1 MRLLLTIL
9 IFVLGIKS
17 QAQRFNRSYD
27 FFGVAQVAWAV
38 EKADSSIFV
47 MCTSR
52 DSNGN
57 LLGLRPLIIDSLGNR
72 LDSNQLFIP
81 SSAVAAGWANTTD
94 ATTDGG
100 FIMGGGIDDG
110 VDYGFLIKFNA
121 QGDTVWTRRHGVNG
135 FFDTFRQAKQT
146 TDGGYIAV
154 GETNRTNGQA
164 TDGWVVKTDSNGVL
178 QWEQFYGSLNVIEA
192 FYSIEETTDGGF
204 IIGGRMRDDRLANN
218 RNYDPIVYKIDSAGN
233 VQWSYWFDTIYDDIA
248 ASAIQTYD
256 GNYVF
261 SSSISQTHPSFSKDY
276 AKPALFKLDQSG
288 TLMWSKTY
296 GPLGSN
302 TGLGVVKQL
311 VDSSLIAAGQLGILG
326 PKTLGY
332 LIHTDQNGD
341 SIFVESYE
349 NVSGNNNNRNYLFD
363 VIPMNNGGFMA
374 CGEVIGLPPAVPF
387 RQDAW
392 VIRVDSNG
400 CILANCLVGNQS
412 IEYREASIEIYPNPT
427 NGLLILESTMPL
439 SRIVVY
445 NLQGQKVMEVGPAE
459 SQFELPQESGLYL
472 VRLTTQDGEVVN
484 KKVIKR

>member
-9 IFVLGIKS
+9 IFALGIKS
-17 QAQRFNRSYD
+17 QAQVFNQSYD
-27 FFGVAQVAWAV
+27 WRNVAQTAV
-38 EKADSSIFV
+38 SIEKNSNNYIVFSG
-47 MCTSR
+47 SL
-52 DSNGN
+52 DSNGSKN
-57 LLGLRPLIIDSLGNR
+57 GYYNFIIDSLGN
-72 LDSNQLFIP
+72 LLSESFTHKIGINLFSGWSNSTDITNTGNFI
-81 SSAVAAGWANTTD
+81 N
-94 ATTDGG
+94 
-100 FIMGGGIDDG
+100 GGGIDDG

-204 IIGGRMRDDRLANN
+204 IVGGRMRDDRLANN

-233 VQWSYWFDTIYDDIA
+233 VQWTYWYDTIYDDIA

-311 VDSSLIAAGQLGILG
+311 ADSSLIAAGQLGILG

-363 VIPMNNGGFMA
+363 VIPMNDGGFMA

-400 CILANCLVGNQS
+400 CILANCLVGN
-412 IEYREASIEIYPNPT
+412 EGLKLKDEGLKIYPNPT
-427 NGLLILESTMPL
+427 SGLLKIESEKPL
-439 SRIVVY
+439 SRIGVY

-472 VRLTTQDGEVVN
+472 VRVTTQDGEVVN